1 MRTFFSALCVVWF
14 APVFGTFFGV
24 CPRKEPPP
32 GVVVVSPGSELVLT
46 CSGKVFVDGVKVE
59 SSSQIRTA
67 GVTHSTVN
75 SISHNAVLQ
84 KQHISVNWESEGHI
98 ISTTSSSSVSQPSR
112 AKSDWEDGHK
122 DKPEDEFDEEETGE
136 TTAKFNIQWK
146 FSTKNVQW
154 NREGST
160 LSLSRV
166 RMSDSGRYSCHHGN
180 TERFSTRVIVADE
193 APETPILSCYKK
205 SPSSKIRCEWTPQTP
220 VHKGTSC
227 SLLIRKSLTD
237 RFVSKPCSYSIRHS
251 RCWCAL
257 DHNEDEKR
265 LWHQAILCVSS
276 IISNTTSELLSF
288 KPLQIVK
295 PDAPYNVSV
304 QPRAGLNGPLLIT
317 WKPPYSWK
325 FKDLFYGL
333 IYEIRYKPLMS
344 KHFQNITI
352 DARTRHTITD
362 AKAGLKYEVQ
372 VRAKSEYEGQWS
384 DWSAPQYGCSW
395 AEVSKEDLST
405 TPFPYSYSEGSGE
418 EDPTEDYSMSTA
430 SPQVLSHHYLWMMIT
445 VSVGLSLAILVVY
458 IIRYKDKCMSKLQSL
473 GVLAQ
478 CSDSVHPR
486 HAPAPADIAPA
497 VAERHALLNKT
508 RPPNAVKERSE
519 QELRSG
525 GEMIEATNLQNTSYF
540 LVQSKI

>member
-1 MRTFFSALCVVWF
+1 MRTFLSALCVVWV
-14 APVFGTFFGV
+14 APIFCTFFGV

-32 GVVVVSPGSELVLT
+32 GAVVVSPGSELVLT
-46 CSGKVFVDGVKVE
+46 CSGKVFVDGVKVK
-59 SSSQIRTA
+59 SRSQIWSA

-84 KQHISVNWESEGHI
+84 KQHISMNWESEAPI
-98 ISTTSSSSVSQPSR
+98 IPTPSSSSVSQPSR
-112 AKSDWEDGHK
+112 AKSDWDDGHM
-122 DKPEDEFDEEETGE
+122 DKSEDEFNEEETGE
-136 TTAKFNIQWK
+136 TAAKFNIQWK
-146 FSTKNVQW
+146 FNTKDVQW
-154 NREGST
+154 NTEGST

-166 RMSDSGRYSCHHGN
+166 RMSDSGRYSCHHGG

-193 APETPILSCYKK
+193 APETPHLSCYKK

-227 SLLIRKSLTD
+227 SLLIRKRGVE
-237 RFVSKPCSYSIRHS
+237 RFVRVPCSYSIRHS

-257 DHNEDEKR
+257 DHIEDEKR
-265 LWHQAILCVSS
+265 LRHQAILCVSS

-295 PDAPYNVSV
+295 PDSPYNVSV
-304 QPRAGLNGPLLIT
+304 QPQAGLNGQLLIK
-317 WKPPYSWK
+317 WKPPHSWK
-325 FKDLFYGL
+325 FKDRFYDL

-344 KHFQNITI
+344 KHFQNVTI
-352 DARTRHTITD
+352 NEHITRHTITD
-362 AKAGLKYEVQ
+362 AKAGQEYEIQ

-395 AEVSKEDLST
+395 AVSEEDLST
-405 TPFPYSYSEGSGE
+405 TPFPYSYSEGSGA

-430 SPQVLSHHYLWMMIT
+430 SPQVLTHHYLWMMIT
-445 VSVGLSLAILVVY
+445 VSVGLSLVFLVVY

-478 CSDSVHPR
+478 CSDSVRPQH
-486 HAPAPADIAPA
+486 APADIAPA
-497 VAERHALLNKT
+497 VAERHALLNKN

-525 GEMIEATNLQNTSYF
+525 GERIETTNLINTSYF
-540 LVQSKI
+540 LVQREI